1 MIMQEAWGRVGK
13 QGATDT
19 VVFAALLPFSQLWLG
34 VLSAVESPVS
44 AVRLKLVEAH

>member
-13 QGATDT
+13 QGAIDT

-34 VLSAVESPVS
+34 VLSAVELSLQCQLS
-44 AVRLKLVEAH
+44 DLN